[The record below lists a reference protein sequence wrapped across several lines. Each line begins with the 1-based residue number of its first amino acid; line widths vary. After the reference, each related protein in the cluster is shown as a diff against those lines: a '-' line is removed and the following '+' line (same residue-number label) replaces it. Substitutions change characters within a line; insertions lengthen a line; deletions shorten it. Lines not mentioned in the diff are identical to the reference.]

1 MSPERRGEVKVTIT
15 LAVSVATLIG
25 GLGFCIHMGRTLE
38 RLDNFAS
45 HAIGIEDAKDWVAH
59 TERMNTN
66 WIGADIWTIWDR
78 NHAKRGGVIGAMP

>member
-25 GLGFCIHMGRTLE
+25 GLGFFIHMGRTLE

-45 HAIGIEDAKDWVAH
+45 HAIGIEDAKDWVAC

-78 NHAKRGGVIGAMP
+78 NHAKRGGVIGAIP